1 MFGSEWNK
9 AMFDCAAVCMA
20 ERCRISISGVYV

>member
-9 AMFDCAAVCMA
+9 AMLNCAAVYMA